1 MTLVWVIYDIV
12 ENKVRNKI
20 IRVCK
25 NSGLYRVQKS
35 VFLGDIN
42 STSMDSMIVEIE
54 SLIDPD
60 VDSVYVFPMDKRTFN
75 EITLMGQA
83 FDKEYVSDEI
93 ITRFF

>member
-12 ENKVRNKI
+12 ENKIRNKI
-20 IRVCK
+20 VKICK

-35 VFLGDIN
+35 VFLGEIN
-42 STSMDSMIVEIE
+42 STARNSMIMEIE

-60 VDSVYVFPMDKRTFN
+60 VDSVYIFPMDRHTFD

-83 FDKEYVSDEI
+83 FDKKYVSDEI
-93 ITRFF
+93 VTRFF